1 MRRQAGDLVAPDGS
15 VVEMAVDIGE
25 IAAGPSTAAFTE
37 LEFELKS
44 GRVRALF
51 DLAEQLMPEGGL
63 NFSRLSKG
71 ERGYLLAVSDVIE
84 PTLAPRKA
92 SAVRLDKK
100 LTSEQAAQAVL
111 RESFAQVAHN
121 LEVVRSLD
129 DSGGPHQLRVGLRR
143 LRSALTVFASALDSP
158 ETERLAAEGRWMG
171 QEVGALRDLDVA
183 LEDVVGKAFEAHPTE
198 AGFAVLSELIEK
210 QAAKVR
216 AELRQTLE
224 GRRAQAF
231 VFALARYIEC
241 RGWLAPEDL
250 DQTARLA
257 MPVKDLARAS
267 LARAWKRCAKR
278 ARGVEALSID
288 ARHDLRKALKA
299 LRYAAEFLG
308 PLFPETQVKPFL
320 KRLKRLQTIFGD
332 LNDLAMAEALFTGPA
347 AIGAKDPDAQRAVGY
362 LLGASS
368 VRAEIAWDDAAR
380 LWKALAAEKP
390 FWT

>member
-1 MRRQAGDLVAPDGS
+1 
-15 VVEMAVDIGE
+15 
-25 IAAGPSTAAFTE
+25 
-37 LEFELKS
+37 
-44 GRVRALF
+44 
-51 DLAEQLMPEGGL
+51 
-63 NFSRLSKG
+63 
-71 ERGYLLAVSDVIE
+71 
-84 PTLAPRKA
+84 
-92 SAVRLDKK
+92 
-100 LTSEQAAQAVL
+100 
-111 RESFAQVAHN
+111 
-121 LEVVRSLD
+121 
-129 DSGGPHQLRVGLRR
+129 
-143 LRSALTVFASALDSP
+143 
-158 ETERLAAEGRWMG
+158 MG